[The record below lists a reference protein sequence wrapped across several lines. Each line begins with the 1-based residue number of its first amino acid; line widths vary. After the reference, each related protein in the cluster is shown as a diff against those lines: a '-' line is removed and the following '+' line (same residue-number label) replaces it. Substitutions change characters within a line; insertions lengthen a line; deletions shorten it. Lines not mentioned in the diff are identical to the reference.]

1 MSIIRQILE
10 EALHDFELHDL
21 SRDSSLPLD
30 SLTLAQILIIA
41 DKQFNIQIP
50 LKDALRMSL
59 VKDVFAVIEPPPIA
73 IIIRSLV

>member
-10 EALHDFELHDL
+10 EALHDFEPHDL
-21 SRDSSLPLD
+21 SRDSSLALD

-59 VKDVFAVIEPPPIA
+59 VKDVFAVIEPLL
-73 IIIRSLV
+73 SQSTLDH